1 MSFLSLLYST
11 LCKQQILLFLHE
23 LLPPHSTVDIADTNL
38 YCSRPTGSRLLA
50 TAGGHGLATAG
61 VLGVIG
67 PVSAALTILDDHRVT
82 GRAIRLLFTLLMVV
96 IRAQVGELLLVFDQG
111 LNVAGVLFYDYALLL
126 GAWSGSYEDL
136 GRVVAA
142 AGDCAAV
149 RLLVSC

>member
-1 MSFLSLLYST
+1 M
-11 LCKQQILLFLHE
+11 CKQQILLFLHE
-23 LLPPHSTVDIADTNL
+23 LLPPHSAVDIADTNL
-38 YCSRPTGSRLLA
+38 CWDWPTGSRILA
-50 TAGGHGLATAG
+50 TVGGHGLATAG
-61 VLGVIG
+61 ILRVIG
-67 PVSAALTILDDHRVT
+67 PVSAALAILDDHRVT
-82 GRAIRLLFTLLMVV
+82 RRGIRWLFTLLMVV

-111 LNVAGVLFYDYALLL
+111 LNVASVLFYDYALLL